1 MELPDSYNGI
11 LRVLGETDEFH
22 TKFVEPITLI
32 LFYMNYKA
40 KKELVRKVG
49 LFGLSDVKRLAPIG
63 DLGYANGWYTNGFF
77 PKQGTFMEGGLERM
91 IYDAACEQGYSF
103 QRFMYNERGTDT
115 HYCCKELGIH
125 YHVDSS
131 D

>member
-1 MELPDSYNGI
+1 M
-11 LRVLGETDEFH
+11 F
-22 TKFVEPITLI
+22 
-32 LFYMNYKA
+32 YKA

-49 LFGLSDVKRLAPIG
+49 LFGLSDVRRLAPIG

-77 PKQGTFMEGGLERM
+77 PKQGTFMKGGLERM
-91 IYDAACEQGYSF
+91 IYDAACEQGF
-103 QRFMYNERGTDT
+103 RFECFHHNERGTNT
-115 HYCCKELGIH
+115 VYYCKELNMY